1 MNEYFFFSVPAY
13 KLGGNKKMAVETF
26 DKACEMYKQMRTLF
40 QAARMLEQAVL
51 LSRDLDDM
59 DGVVKYAER
68 GALLY
73 RQDGSNESAA
83 QLLEKACKI
92 VIRVNI
98 IIFFLCYFAI
108 VIGLKYWNSPVLKRT
123 LNGVARKIFSEHW
136 LLALLTVKEI

>member
-1 MNEYFFFSVPAY
+1 
-13 KLGGNKKMAVETF
+13 MAVETF

-108 VIGLKYWNSPVLKRT
+108 VIGLKYRKSPVLKRT
-123 LNGVARKIFSEHW
+123 LNGVARKIYSEH
-136 LLALLTVKEI
+136 